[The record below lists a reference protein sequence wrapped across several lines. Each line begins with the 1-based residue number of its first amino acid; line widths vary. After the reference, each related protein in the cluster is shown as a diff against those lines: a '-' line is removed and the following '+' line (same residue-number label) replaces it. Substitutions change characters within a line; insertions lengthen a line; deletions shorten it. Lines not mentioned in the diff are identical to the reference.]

1 MEKTRRNNQKG
12 ITLIALVITII
23 VLIILAGI
31 SIMMISGQDG
41 ILSRAGNAKEINIA
55 GQEKEQIQLAYS
67 AALIDTKGTKI
78 TAENFQTELNKY
90 AEATVTENADG
101 SFNIVFT
108 KTNNSYTFDSGNF
121 VEGSGSSINWEEIL
135 ADANSNPDKYKSE
148 DQSSTNGDIGIGT
161 DGKPVNLDLW
171 TYRIINGNEISLSRV
186 TGCVV
191 VAGYDKNNIVN
202 GQIIG
207 KVPQYIKIDG
217 KNEFYQVTDMKY
229 TFYKCSNLTTAPEIP
244 NSVTSMSNTFDECSN
259 LTTAP
264 EIPNS
269 VTDMKATFYGCSSLT
284 TAPEIPNSVTDM
296 TWTFNGC
303 SSLTTAPEIP
313 NSVTNMNNT
322 FYECSNLTT
331 APEIPDSVTDMSGTF
346 YGCSSL
352 TTAPEIPN
360 YVTDLWYTFCACYK
374 LEGIIVINA
383 NPTRY
388 ADCFLNAATK
398 GSGLKVTGSSN
409 KLDELIATGDSNYIK
424 KGK

>member
-1 MEKTRRNNQKG
+1 MEKTKRNNQKG

-148 DQSSTNGDIGIGT
+148 NQSSTNGDIGIGT

-171 TYRIINGNEISLSRV
+171 TYEVINGNEIKLSR
-186 TGCVV
+186 GISCDL

-207 KVPQYIKIDG
+207 KVPQYIKISG
-217 KNEFYQVTDMKY
+217 KNEFYLVTNMGY
-229 TFYKCSNLTTAPEIP
+229 TFSR
-244 NSVTSMSNTFDECSN
+244 
-259 LTTAP
+259 
-264 EIPNS
+264 
-269 VTDMKATFYGCSSLT
+269 
-284 TAPEIPNSVTDM
+284 
-296 TWTFNGC
+296 C

-313 NSVTNMNNT
+313 NSVTNMSDT
-322 FYECSNLTT
+322 FSYCSILTT
-331 APEIPDSVTDMSGTF
+331 APEIPASVTSMVSTF
-346 YGCSSL
+346 
-352 TTAPEIPN
+352 EK
-360 YVTDLWYTFCACYK
+360 CYK
-374 LEGIIVINA
+374 LEGTIVINA
-383 NPTRY
+383 NPKNY
-388 ADCFLNAATK
+388 GSCFKNAATE

-409 KLDELIATGDSNYIK
+409 KLDELIATGNSNYIK
-424 KGK
+424 KGE

>member
-1 MEKTRRNNQKG
+1 MEKTKRNNQKG

-148 DQSSTNGDIGIGT
+148 NQSSTNGDIGIGT

-171 TYRIINGNEISLSRV
+171 TYEVINGNEIKLSRRIS
-186 TGCVV
+186 CDM

-217 KNEFYQVTDMKY
+217 NNEFYLVTDMY
-229 TFYKCSNLTTAPEIP
+229 
-244 NSVTSMSNTFDECSN
+244 NTFGS
-259 LTTAP
+259 
-264 EIPNS
+264 
-269 VTDMKATFYGCSSLT
+269 
-284 TAPEIPNSVTDM
+284 
-296 TWTFNGC
+296 C

-313 NSVTNMNNT
+313 NSVTNMSWTFSNCSNLTAAPVIPNSVTNMSYT

-331 APEIPDSVTDMSGTF
+331 APEIPDSVTSMYNTFEDCSNLTTAPEIPNSVTDMTGTF
-346 YGCSSL
+346 KGCSRLTTAPEIPNSVTNMSITFEGCSSL

-360 YVTDLWYTFCACYK
+360 SVTNMSWTFCSCSK
-374 LEGIIVINA
+374 LEGTIVINA

-388 ADCFLNAATK
+388 VDCFRNAATQS
-398 GSGLKVTGSSN
+398 SGLVVTGSSN

>member
-1 MEKTRRNNQKG
+1 MEKTRKNNQKG

-121 VEGSGSSINWEEIL
+121 VEGSGSSINWEKIL

-148 DQSSTNGDIGIGT
+148 NQSSTNGDIGIGT
-161 DGKPVNLDLW
+161 DGKPVNMDLW
-171 TYRIINGNEISLSRV
+171 TYRIINGNEISLSEM
-186 TGCVV
+186 TGCGPL
-191 VAGYDKNNIVN
+191 AGYDNNNIVN

-217 KNEFYQVTDMKY
+217 NNEFYLVTDMNR
-229 TFYKCSNLTTAPEIP
+229 TFYC
-244 NSVTSMSNTFDECSN
+244 CR
-259 LTTAP
+259 
-264 EIPNS
+264 
-269 VTDMKATFYGCSSLT
+269 SLT
-284 TAPEIPNSVTDM
+284 TAPAIPDSVTNM
-296 TWTFNGC
+296 SGTFSRC

-322 FYECSNLTT
+322 VYECSNLKT
-331 APEIPDSVTDMSGTF
+331 APEIPDYVTDMSGTF

-360 YVTDLWYTFCACYK
+360 SVTDLWYTFCACYK